1 MIVIVIYR
9 VTRHPT
15 CAMTQRLSSLRQ
27 QLAQAQQLLPGLLEV
42 CFERTPLLPGTLYTL
57 RRKCGK
63 PVCRCTRGQLH
74 QSTVLSYRGEGRSQN
89 ISPAAEHVD
98 SLRDMT
104 QHYRQCRQARVQLR
118 RWFAQLLQLVDALH
132 DARVQFGNAELRK
145 QRPAK
150 TCPSPSPGS

>member
-1 MIVIVIYR
+1 
-9 VTRHPT
+9 
-15 CAMTQRLSSLRQ
+15 MTQRLSSLRQ
-27 QLAQAQQLLPGLLEV
+27 QLARAQQLLPGLLEV

-63 PVCRCTRGQLH
+63 TACRCTRGQLH

-89 ISPAAEHVD
+89 ISPAAEHID

-118 RWFAQLLQLVDALH
+118 RWFAQLLQLVDALQ
-132 DARVQFGNAELRK
+132 DARVQLGVTQFRK
-145 QRPAK
+145 QHPA
-150 TCPSPSPGS
+150 SPRSSSSSGS